1 MGIKSFK
8 QWEGEG
14 LVDGR
19 RSNASVSEL
28 EHLSHLS
35 ALDIHVLDAN
45 LLPTNLFSDKLE
57 RYTILI
63 GDCWEYPN
71 ISETFSNMLKLKLT
85 RRNQF
90 DRGIKLL
97 VKRCEQLYL
106 DGKESVNIISY
117 LFDSEAA
124 KQLKHLHVQNNDE
137 VTYVINSISWSYSHN
152 AFPNLES
159 LFLEDLVRLESVCY
173 GQLEGEPF
181 QKLKSLTLRN
191 LPKLIGFSSKD
202 KQLTTDTEANEIV
215 LEDEVGGPP
224 KLFSNEKVLSLLF
237 F

>member
-1 MGIKSFK
+1 MGINSFK

-14 LVDGR
+14 LVNGR

-28 EHLSHLS
+28 KHLSHLS
-35 ALDIHVLDAN
+35 ALDIHVPDAN

-63 GDCWEYPN
+63 GDCWEYPDFD
-71 ISETFSNMLKLKLT
+71 ETCSNMLKLKLT

-97 VKRCEQLYL
+97 VKRCEHLYL
-106 DGKESVNIISY
+106 DGMESVNIISH
-117 LFDSEAA
+117 LFDSGAVE
-124 KQLKHLHVQNNDE
+124 QLKNLHVQNNDK

-152 AFPNLES
+152 AFPKLES
-159 LFLEDLVRLESVCY
+159 LFLENLVRLESVCY
-173 GQLEGEPF
+173 EQLIGNPF

-191 LPKLIGFSSKD
+191 LPKLIGFCSKG
-202 KQLTTDTEANEIV
+202 KQSMIDTDADAIGLENEFGA
-215 LEDEVGGPP
+215 LP